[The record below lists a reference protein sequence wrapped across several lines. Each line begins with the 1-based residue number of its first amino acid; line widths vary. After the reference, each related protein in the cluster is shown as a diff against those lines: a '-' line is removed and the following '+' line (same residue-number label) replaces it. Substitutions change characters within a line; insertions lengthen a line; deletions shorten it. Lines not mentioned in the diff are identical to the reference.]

1 VLLALLP
8 AWLPAPASAQ
18 ESARTWTYQSVAYDS
33 QAAAESAL
41 RADYP
46 ALRYLRDIEIR
57 DAQTL
62 YHYWRGAAMP
72 SETVWMYRNQGSGT
86 ESLTEQEAYDRLKIH
101 YQILSDQRGCS
112 HVSVVPDG
120 EWTRASG
127 WTNGPSNRDC
137 QANCVTAVDVEGA
150 GSRTRSSPNTIWNS
164 CAV

>member
-1 VLLALLP
+1 MGFVAGVWAQVRQSAEWGETKDMRVRGWGACAAALLALLP
-8 AWLPAPASAQ
+8 AWWSGPVSAQ
-18 ESARTWTYQSVAYDS
+18 ESARTWIYQSVAYDT

-46 ALRYLRDIEIR
+46 ALRYIRDIEIR

-62 YHYWRGAAMP
+62 YHYWRGSAMP
-72 SETVWMYRNQGSGT
+72 SETVWMYRNQGSST

-120 EWTRASG
+120 E
-127 WTNGPSNRDC
+127 
-137 QANCVTAVDVEGA
+137 
-150 GSRTRSSPNTIWNS
+150 
-164 CAV
+164 